1 MGFFLRLQAET
12 GLHKKDQVAHAIDE
26 VINVMKSK
34 SIILLL
40 ISTVGFLSIAGCGGT
55 TITSNRHVY
64 FLQSHPQTATNEDN
78 FTPYG
83 MPVNSGSGTDYD
95 LFIRPDSVSNYGGF
109 FGKKQIVPTNNT
121 NVPYRR

>member
-1 MGFFLRLQAET
+1 M
-12 GLHKKDQVAHAIDE
+12 HKKDQVAHAIDE

-34 SIILLL
+34 SITLLL
-40 ISTVGFLSIAGCGGT
+40 ISTVGLLSIAGCGGNRANRIQSMPT
-55 TITSNRHVY
+55 TFNPHVY

-121 NVPYRR
+121 NVPYRK

>member
-1 MGFFLRLQAET
+1 M
-12 GLHKKDQVAHAIDE
+12 HKKDQVAHAIDE

-40 ISTVGFLSIAGCGGT
+40 ISTVGLLSIAGCGGNRASRIQSMPT
-55 TITSNRHVY
+55 TFKPHVY

-121 NVPYRR
+121 NVPYQK